1 MNGTWMNSFA
11 GALAMLVLPWI
22 GSSALADG
30 LTVEE
35 IVQRTE
41 QVAYY
46 QGDDG
51 KARVTMTITDG
62 QGRVRNRRFQILRR
76 DQVGE
81 TGEGAAQQKYFVHIK
96 YPADVKNTVF
106 MVWKHPEH
114 DDDRWL
120 YLPALDLVKRIAAGD
135 KRTSFLGSH
144 FCYED
149 ISGRNIT
156 DDRHRLIETTD
167 DYYVLESV
175 PKRPELVDFAR
186 FTVWTHRDSFV
197 PVRVEYFDA
206 QDRKY
211 REYEALEVATIQG
224 HPTVMKSRMKDL
236 RDGGETVLA
245 FDKVAYDLGLPEGIF
260 SERYLRHPP
269 VSYLK

>member
-62 QGRVRNRRFQILRR
+62 QGRVRTRRFQSCAGIGR
-76 DQVGE
+76 GN
-81 TGEGAAQQKYFVHIK
+81 GEGAATRNTSSTSRTR
-96 YPADVKNTVF
+96 DVRNTVF

-120 YLPALDLVKRIAAGD
+120 YLPAPGPGQTHRRRRQAHQLRRLAFPLRRYLRAQHHGRPSPADRDHGRLLCAGKRAQAA
-135 KRTSFLGSH
+135 RT
-144 FCYED
+144 
-149 ISGRNIT
+149 R
-156 DDRHRLIETTD
+156 RLRAFQRLWI
-167 DYYVLESV
+167 
-175 PKRPELVDFAR
+175 
-186 FTVWTHRDSFV
+186 HRDSFV

-245 FDKVAYDLGLPEGIF
+245 FDRWAYDLGLPEGIF